1 MQALHRILTAIP
13 VLVLLWGCN
22 PAVPEERK
30 NGRSLLEESRLLIAE
45 QEYDEAMVSAI
56 KALGAAE
63 EGNDDALKADALCTV
78 SLIDLMAN
86 RDSQSWQR
94 ACEAEVVARENNLMR
109 PLCEALV
116 LKGRVCSY
124 AGISRE
130 TSRDDEALV
139 YLEEA
144 YRISREENLSPEHVQ
159 ACYYISEIYVNK
171 NRWNK
176 RLVDEWYSLAGRYL
190 EEGEALAAA
199 DSLEDLSRR
208 SVIFR
213 FRYFRQGGRL
223 KEAAEYCE
231 NILANASQNDWLT
244 RQQIYDHL
252 TVIYSAIGDSQAA
265 LQNHQRYVYALQQY
279 MRQRS
284 DSRLQALED
293 QYEYVLHQRE
303 SDKKQRLV
311 VFLLVVLGFM
321 LLLLLESRKY
331 NQKIR
336 LQNKMLEEADNSKK
350 NLLEAISSD
359 LVDIS
364 SIGPVNDIMQLARN
378 SHSLEDEE
386 IHNSVKDIISKE
398 TSLSDDVSEYF
409 YKLILHRKK
418 NVDNSGLSERE
429 LEILHLCGQ
438 GLSTAKIAE
447 ILYISPRTVSNH
459 KQKIYGKM
467 GVKSMQ
473 EMLFKAKEAG
483 LL

>member
-1 MQALHRILTAIP
+1 MQAFYRTITA
-13 VLVLLWGCN
+13 VLLIVLLWGCH
-22 PAVPEERK
+22 PAATEESK
-30 NGRSLLEESRLLIAE
+30 EGRSLLEESRQLIAE
-45 QEYDEAMVSAI
+45 QDYDDAMDSAI
-56 KALGAAE
+56 KALEAAE
-63 EGNDDALKADALCTV
+63 EIQDYALKADALCTV

-86 RDSQSWQR
+86 RDAQSWQR
-94 ACEAEVVARENNLMR
+94 ACEAEAVARAENLFR

-124 AGISRE
+124 AGISKE
-130 TSRDDEALV
+130 SNRDDEALI
-139 YLEEA
+139 YLREA
-144 YRISREENLSPEHVQ
+144 YDLSQEHGLSPEHVQ

-171 NRWNK
+171 NRWNDK
-176 RLVDEWYSLAGRYL
+176 LVDEWYSLAGRYL

-199 DSLEDLSRR
+199 DSLQDLSRR

-223 KEAAEYCE
+223 REAAEYCE
-231 NILANASQNDWLT
+231 NILAGAAPNDWLT
-244 RQQIYDHL
+244 KHQVYDHL
-252 TVIYSAIGDSQAA
+252 TVIYSAMGNSQAA
-265 LQNHQRYVYALQQY
+265 AENHQRCVYAMQQY

-293 QYEYVLHQRE
+293 QYEYVLNQRE
-303 SDKKQRLV
+303 IDKKQRLV
-311 VFLLVVLGFM
+311 IFLLVVLGFM

-336 LQNKMLEEADNSKK
+336 QQNKKLEEADNSKK

-364 SIGPVNDIMQLARN
+364 SIGPVNDIMQLARD
-378 SHSLEDEE
+378 SHSLDDEE
-386 IHNSVKDIISKE
+386 IHNSVREIVSKG

-418 NVDNSGLSERE
+418 NVDSSGLSERE
-429 LEILHLCGQ
+429 LEILRLCGQ

-459 KQKIYGKM
+459 KQSIYGKM

>member
-1 MQALHRILTAIP
+1 MPALYRLFSAA
-13 VLVLLWGCN
+13 LSLLLLWGCH
-22 PAVPEERK
+22 PATPEEK
-30 NGRSLLEESRLLIAE
+30 KDGRDLLEESRLYIGE
-45 QEYDEAMVSAI
+45 QDYDDAMDLAI
-56 KALGAAE
+56 KALEAAE
-63 EGNDDALKADALCTV
+63 EEQDQPLKADALCTV
-78 SLIDLMAN
+78 SFIDLMAN

-94 ACEAEVVARENNLMR
+94 ACEAEEVARANNLFR

-124 AGISRE
+124 AGISKE
-130 TSRDDEALV
+130 SNRDEEALL
-139 YLEEA
+139 YLQEA
-144 YRISREENLSPEHVQ
+144 YNLSQEHNLSPEHVQ

-171 NRWNK
+171 NRWNDK
-176 RLVDEWYSLAGRYL
+176 LVDEWYSLAGRYL

-213 FRYFRQGGRL
+213 FRYLRQGGRL

-231 NILANASQNDWLT
+231 NIVENAAPNDWLT
-244 RQQIYDHL
+244 KHQVYDHL
-252 TVIYSAIGDSQAA
+252 TVIYSAMGNSQAA
-265 LQNHQRYVYALQQY
+265 AENHQRCVYAMQQY

-293 QYEYVLHQRE
+293 QYEYVLNQRE
-303 SDKKQRLV
+303 IDKKQRLV
-311 VFLLVVLGFM
+311 IFLLVVLGFM

-336 LQNKMLEEADNSKK
+336 QQNKKLEEADNSKK

-364 SIGPVNDIMQLARN
+364 SIGPVNDIMQLARD
-378 SHSLEDEE
+378 SHSMDDEE
-386 IHNSVKDIISKE
+386 IHKSVREIVSKG

-418 NVDNSGLSERE
+418 NVDSSGLSERE
-429 LEILHLCGQ
+429 LEILRLCGQ
-438 GLSTAKIAE
+438 GLSTAKIAD

-459 KQKIYGKM
+459 KQSIYGKM